1 MSETPPRAAG
11 PGRDDLLRRAGA
23 RPSGRDRRR
32 RRGRGFV
39 VAFLLAN
46 AIPAAATVWFF
57 TRPPAER
64 QRLLDAIPAG
74 VGSRAGA
81 AGLSFVVL
89 LVLALVVLP
98 GAKATIDA
106 LHRARGWLRTRPT
119 GLRAALFPLEAAA
132 GLLGFLAQCLFAV
145 DAILILAAGAAFLLY
160 VVRILKPETFPWLPG

>member
-1 MSETPPRAAG
+1 VPD
-11 PGRDDLLRRAGA
+11 PGREALLRRASA
-23 RPSGRDRRR
+23 RPTARER
-32 RRGRGFV
+32 RRGRGKGFV
-39 VAFLLAN
+39 VGFLLAN
-46 AIPAAATVWFF
+46 AVPAGAAVWFF

-74 VGSRAGA
+74 VASRAGA

-106 LHRARGWLRTRPT
+106 LHRLRGWFRTRPA
-119 GLRAALFPLEAAA
+119 GLRAALFPLEALA
-132 GLLGFLAQCLFAV
+132 GLLWFLAQCLFAV
-145 DAILILAAGAAFLLY
+145 DAILILAAGATFLLY